1 MMTNKL
7 YNFNTIVSDT
17 TKKIERINRDIVKY
31 TPVFNYLKNK
41 SVTSFAL
48 VTEQIYHEL
57 NEAYTKLELKMLL
70 SRIASL
76 FPDTVK
82 ILTIDGKAVFVFCE
96 KFYEKG

>member
-7 YNFNTIVSDT
+7 NNLTTIVSDT
-17 TKKIERINRDIVKY
+17 TKQIERINKDLAKY
-31 TPVFNYLKNK
+31 GPVFNYLKSK

-48 VTEQIYHEL
+48 VNEQIYHEL
-57 NEAYTKLELKMLL
+57 NEAYTKMELKMLL
-70 SRIASL
+70 SHIASW

-82 ILTIDGKAVFVFCE
+82 TLWVDSKAVYVFCE